1 VSSCI
6 DKFISIFVADISAE
20 ELFNMYF
27 GGGLHNENVRTRRRG
42 QWQHTENHSQNGEVW
57 IWFLNACAIEIE
69 MESQLICECFV

>member
-1 VSSCI
+1 
-6 DKFISIFVADISAE
+6 
-20 ELFNMYF
+20 MYF
-27 GGGLHNENVRTRRRG
+27 GGGLRNENVRTRRRG